1 MARKARAAMADMRAL
16 EEEAERM
23 NPVDPKKAMAGA
35 GRKKAPEAESESDS
49 DAEECGAMM
58 AEHIKKYHGG
68 KYLAKFHGGMR
79 RHLAA
84 EAAPKM
90 KGGINTGAYEGEGMH
105 RVVGAGKESRGA
117 KISRIMKSK
126 GMSLGEAS
134 KYLKAH
140 PDA

>member
-16 EEEAERM
+16 EEEAERI
-23 NPVDPKKAMAGA
+23 NPVNPKDVIGA
-35 GRKKAPEAESESDS
+35 GKHRMAKDDSDS
-49 DAEECGAMM
+49 DADECGAMM

-68 KYLAKFHGGMR
+68 AYLAKFHGGMR
-79 RHLAA
+79 RLLDAK
-84 EAAPKM
+84 APL
-90 KGGINTGAYEGEGMH
+90 KGGINTGAWEGEGMK
-105 RVVGAGKESRGA
+105 RVVGAGAAGAGKESRGA

>member
-35 GRKKAPEAESESDS
+35 GKRKAKMEPESDS
-49 DAEECGAMM
+49 DASECGAML
-58 AEHIKKYHGG
+58 AEHVKKYHGG
-68 KYLAKFHGGMR
+68 AYLAKFHGGMR

-90 KGGINTGAYEGEGMH
+90 KGGINTGQFEGEGMH